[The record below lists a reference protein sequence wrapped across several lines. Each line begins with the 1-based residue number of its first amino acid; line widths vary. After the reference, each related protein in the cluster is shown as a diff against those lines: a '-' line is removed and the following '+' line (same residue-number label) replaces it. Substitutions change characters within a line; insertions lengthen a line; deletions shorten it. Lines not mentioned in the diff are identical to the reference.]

1 MSLGE
6 GKAYNVITGDAV
18 GLAPGAHD
26 VGIVVG
32 QDGDD
37 IDTLGAELG
46 ELLDV
51 LGDVVGRADGGEGT
65 CSEERVAV
73 SKRDHWWKSVRKH
86 AEIGRSGDEPGRAK
100 RMTFLSA
107 HSLEAK

>member
-1 MSLGE
+1 MTRRRME
-6 GKAYNVITGDAV
+6 TYNVITGNTV

-51 LGDVVGRADGGEGT
+51 LGDVVGRANGGEGT
-65 CSEERVAV
+65 YRDCDCQWGESLGGKGEEKNWE
-73 SKRDHWWKSVRKH
+73 KR
-86 AEIGRSGDEPGRAK
+86 
-100 RMTFLSA
+100 
-107 HSLEAK
+107 

>member
-1 MSLGE
+1 MTKRKRIE
-6 GKAYNVITGDAV
+6 TYNIITGDTV

-51 LGDVVGRADGGEGT
+51 LGDVVGRANGGEGT
-65 CSEERVAV
+65 WRDCSGQRGENL
-73 SKRDHWWKSVRKH
+73 
-86 AEIGRSGDEPGRAK
+86 GG
-100 RMTFLSA
+100 
-107 HSLEAK
+107 

>member
-1 MSLGE
+1 LERSVGGGE

-32 QDGDD
+32 QDSDD
-37 IDTLGAELG
+37 VDTLGADLR

-51 LGDVVGRADGGEGT
+51 LGNVVGRADGGEGT
-65 CSEERVAV
+65 CIERKSGGQQAGILAEKCAEAQRNWE
-73 SKRDHWWKSVRKH
+73 KR
-86 AEIGRSGDEPGRAK
+86 
-100 RMTFLSA
+100 
-107 HSLEAK
+107 